1 MTDVNDDTKEM
12 GPGVEDPS
20 YGAESIKLLK
30 GLEAVR
36 KRPGMYIGNTDDITG
51 LHHMVTE
58 LVDNAIDEAQAGYCD
73 LVTVIVHA
81 DNSVTVEDNG
91 RGIPVGLHPVHGRET
106 LEILMT
112 DLHSGGKFDDN
123 AYKVSGGLHGVGM
136 SVVNALAERLDVEI
150 RRDGRVWQQSYAK
163 GVPLAPIQEVGKTTK
178 TGSKL
183 KFHADPEIFS
193 VTAYN
198 FEALSQRLRELA
210 FLNSGVTIDVTDERD
225 EKGERKHTFRYD
237 GGIRSF
243 VEHLNKNKAP
253 LHESVITFTDI
264 KEPSGDPKQDAK
276 KERLDVALQ
285 WNDGYAEQIFCFT
298 NTISN
303 KDGGTHLEGLKA
315 ALTRAI
321 QRYAEANGL
330 TKNLKETTL
339 SGDDCREGLTAV
351 VSLKIR
357 DPKFSSQT
365 KEKLV
370 SQEAKTWAQTVT
382 YEKLS
387 TYFEENPKVAR
398 RIVDK
403 IVEAARARE
412 AARKARE
419 LVRRKGALDGA
430 GLPGKLADCQEG
442 DPALS
447 ELFIVEGDS
456 AGGSAKQGRDRRT
469 QAILPLKGK
478 ILNVE
483 KARFDKMLAFAEI
496 RSLIMALGAGI
507 GEDFAADKLRYH
519 KIILMTDADVDGS
532 HIRTLL
538 LTFFFRQMREAIER
552 GYLYIAQPP
561 LFKAVDGKKEMFLKD
576 EKEHARFL
584 LRRIGD
590 DRTLTAVPTGASLS
604 GAALTRLVTDLQDWK
619 NLLLRLA
626 VRGYPEPLVKAL
638 VVSGLT
644 EPAAAKDRARL
655 DAALARLGPDAGR
668 IEVLP
673 DEEHGGGF
681 VLEVER
687 EVNGVTKRARVD
699 HAFLGGFEMRRA
711 AELGLALTG
720 FLDGPYL
727 FLRNDDEQ
735 RLETLPLAVDAVLES
750 AKKGLTISRY
760 KGLGE
765 MNPETLWETTMNPA
779 TRRLLQVRVED
790 AVEADEIFTI
800 LMGDA
805 VEPRRQF
812 IETNALHVVNL
823 DV

>member
-1 MTDVNDDTKEM
+1 MSPRDGDKMAVAE
-12 GPGVEDPS
+12 S
-20 YGAESIKLLK
+20 YGTDSIKLLK

-73 LVTVIVHA
+73 HVSVVVHA
-81 DNSVTVEDNG
+81 DDSVTVEDNG
-91 RGIPVGLHPVHGRET
+91 RGIPVGPHPVHKRET
-106 LEILMT
+106 LEIILT

-123 AYKVSGGLHGVGM
+123 AYKVSGGLHGVGL
-136 SVVNALAERLDVEI
+136 SVVNALAGSLLVEVK
-150 RRDGRVWQQSYAK
+150 REGKVWQQHYAR
-163 GVPLAPIQEVGKTTK
+163 GFPQAPIREVGKSSK
-178 TGSKL
+178 TGTKITF
-183 KFHADPEIFS
+183 KADPEIFS
-193 VTAYN
+193 VASYN
-198 FEALSQRLRELA
+198 FDALSQRLRELA
-210 FLNSGVTIDVTDERD
+210 FLNSGVTIDVVDERD
-225 EKGERKHTFRYD
+225 EKGARRHTFRYE

-243 VEHLNKNKAP
+243 VEHLNKNKEP
-253 LHESVITFTDI
+253 LHDTVITFSDV
-264 KEPSGDPKQDAK
+264 KEATGDPVADAK
-276 KERLDVALQ
+276 NERLDVALQ
-285 WNDGYAEQIFCFT
+285 WNNGYAEQIFCFT
-298 NTISN
+298 NTVSN
-303 KDGGTHLEGLKA
+303 KDGGTHLEGLKT

-321 QRYAEANGL
+321 QRYAEGNQL
-330 TKNLKETTL
+330 TKNLKDTTL
-339 SGDDCREGLTAV
+339 AGDDCREGLTAV

-370 SQEAKTWAQTVT
+370 SQEAKTWVQTVT

-387 TYFEENPKVAR
+387 SFFEENPKVAR
-398 RIVDK
+398 RIIDK

-430 GLPGKLADCQEG
+430 GLPGKLADCQEA
-442 DPALS
+442 DPARS
-447 ELFIVEGDS
+447 EIYIVEGDS

-496 RSLIMALGAGI
+496 RSLILALGAGI
-507 GEDFAADKLRYH
+507 GEEFDPDKLRYH
-519 KIILMTDADVDGS
+519 HIILMTDADVDGS

-538 LTFFFRQMREAIER
+538 LTFFFRQMRAAIER

-561 LFKAVDGKKEMFLKD
+561 LYKVVDGKRETFLKD
-576 EKEHARFL
+576 DKEYARFL
-584 LRRIGD
+584 LSRVGD
-590 DRTLTAVPTGASLS
+590 DRTLTADTAEKSAR
-604 GAALTRLVTDLQDWK
+604 GAALMSLVTGMQDWK
-619 NLLLRLA
+619 QLTARLGARGFPEALLRTL
-626 VRGYPEPLVKAL
+626 VRE
-638 VVSGLT
+638 GLT
-644 EPAAAKDRARL
+644 EPAALGDRDRL
-655 DAALARLGPDAGR
+655 ERAAQHLSAVVETFE
-668 IEVLP
+668 ILP
-673 DEEHGGGF
+673 DEEHGGF
-681 VLEVER
+681 AVHVSQQ
-687 EVNGVTKRARVD
+687 VNGVAKRGVVD
-699 HAFLGGFEMRRA
+699 AAFLAGWEMKRA
-711 AELGLALTG
+711 AELAASLEG
-720 FLDGPYL
+720 FLDGPYR
-727 FLRNDDEQ
+727 LRVNGDE
-735 RLETLPLAVDAVLES
+735 RTAGTVGEAVDAVLES
-750 AKKGLTISRY
+750 AKKGLVISRY

-805 VEPRRQF
+805 VEPRRAF
-812 IETNALHVVNL
+812 IETNALNVSNL